1 MAYTTCYEVIIR
13 QKPLDNLAARFY
25 SRGVPKDDT
34 PGDEV
39 RDFLRKIGSK
49 GGKARAKKYDT
60 KTLRKWAKDS
70 GAGRP
75 PKHKREGQ

>member
-1 MAYTTCYEVIIR
+1 MPR
-13 QKPLDNLAARFY
+13 K
-25 SRGVPKDDT
+25 DT

-39 RDFLRKIGSK
+39 RDFLRKIGTK

-60 KTLRKWAKDS
+60 KTFRKWAKES

-75 PKHKREGQ
+75 PKHKKVGQ

>member
-1 MAYTTCYEVIIR
+1 
-13 QKPLDNLAARFY
+13 
-25 SRGVPKDDT
+25 VPRKDT

-39 RDFLRKIGSK
+39 RDFLRKIGTK

-60 KTLRKWAKDS
+60 KTFRKCDKES

-75 PKHKREGQ
+75 PKHKKVGQ